1 MSTLTSGARGAVL
14 TDGARSLLPGLRFS
28 TRLRTV
34 LLSTVGITVV
44 GLAWELSVRTG
55 LLSSDVVPTLSAT
68 LVDTAQLLTLPG
80 FWTTLGQT
88 LTSAGLGLILAFAIA
103 IPFGLALAES
113 AWLRRLCTASI
124 DAIRPIPPI
133 VLLPIAILLLGGGL
147 DFKLALILQG
157 ALWPLLIQTS
167 YGIRSIDPVILD
179 VSRSFRIDP
188 LRRLFLLRI
197 PAAAPVILSGLRL
210 AASVAFGVSVMTE
223 LVGGERG
230 LGSILSVAQ
239 SGNNVLRVYSIT
251 IVTGLVG
258 LAIAAI
264 FSRLHHWLLPWERVG
279 R

>member
-1 MSTLTSGARGAVL
+1 VSTLTSGARGAVL
-14 TDGARSLLPGLRFS
+14 TDSGRGLLSGLRFNA
-28 TRLRTV
+28 RLRTV
-34 LLSTVGITVV
+34 LLSTGGITAV
-44 GLAWELSVRTG
+44 GLLWELSVRTG
-55 LLSSDVVPTLSAT
+55 LLNSDVVPPLSAT
-68 LVDTAQLLTLPG
+68 LVDTAQLLALPG
-80 FWTTLGQT
+80 FWATVGQT
-88 LTSAGLGLILAFAIA
+88 LASAGLGLLLAFAIA

-147 DFKLALILQG
+147 DFKLSLILQG

-167 YGIRSIDPVILD
+167 YGIRSIDPVIMD

-210 AASVAFGVSVMTE
+210 AASIAFGVSVMTE

-258 LAIAAI
+258 LVIAAI
-264 FSRLHHWLLPWERVG
+264 FGRLHHGLLPWERVG